1 VRLDGPLRVWMNWI
15 FVQWKTIH
23 RRHMCRCTIILVAAS
38 LWILGKPG
46 VTGSANRHPESDVRE
61 DANRSAR
68 TTDEKRPVTMEDAIE
83 MTRLADPYY
92 VGGGSSNGR
101 VAQFSPDKTKFVVVL
116 RKGDIHNNSNEFSLL
131 MWRPRD
137 IYRAPKPEVLLTL
150 SSTSNRP
157 AIQSVRWRKDNETLL
172 FLGEHNGEIQQLYSF
187 NCRTRELRKITSS
200 PTNVLS
206 YGVGGADLIAYTA
219 EPLPDM
225 VTPSWQ
231 RLGRPIS
238 TQLITDVMLGHPD
251 EEWSDHV
258 RVILQHGQIE
268 TSSVLSEKFLMPFPG
283 PDDQPVVSPDG
294 RYVLL
299 LTLSE
304 HISASWRDYPDSRM
318 QKWTHWNIAPGQYS
332 MLLRYVL
339 FDTKERTQSAL
350 IDAPISIGGRGSE
363 AIWLA
368 DSRSVVITN
377 SYLPLENVSREEREA
392 RLQSPFVAEIKI
404 PSGDIT
410 KISSKE
416 LKLVGQDERTNDLIF
431 EEGRINPKSLA
442 ESEVRFRKH
451 GDQWENVEPVRHM
464 ESSPAISLEEGLNL
478 APRIIA
484 TQAGQESRI
493 LLDLN
498 PQFDKLAFGREE
510 RIRWKA
516 RDGHEVEGGLYYP
529 VNFVPGR
536 RYPLVIQTHGF
547 QPDRFEIDGPYT
559 SAFAAQPLAGKGIM
573 VLQAEAPDRAA
584 VIDHLATSKEVEW
597 RVAAYEG
604 AIDDLDS
611 KGLIDR
617 ARVGIMGFSR
627 TCWYVKYALTHSH
640 FRYAT
645 ASLSDGIDM
654 GYFTYAAMANRGYPD
669 DEIDEIMEAIPSGTG
684 MEPWVKRS
692 PDFNIDK
699 LPNDVPIRV
708 VAGYPLDVLV
718 EWEWFAMMRRLQK
731 PVDMVV
737 FLDGIHVLEK
747 PLNRLISQG
756 GNVDWFDFWLNGHED
771 PDPVKSEQYERWR
784 KLREVTK
791 DSRQSVE

>member
-1 VRLDGPLRVWMNWI
+1 VRADAPLRVWINWI
-15 FVQWKTIH
+15 ATQGRTIEFPPL
-23 RRHMCRCTIILVAAS
+23 CRCSIAMVAIFI
-38 LWILGKPG
+38 WILGKAG
-46 VTGSANRHPESDVRE
+46 VSGLANELPSAGTSEAANRR
-61 DANRSAR
+61 AR
-68 TTDEKRPVTMEDAIE
+68 IAEKRPVTMEDVIE

-92 VGGGSSNGR
+92 VGGGSSSGR
-101 VAQFSPDKTKFVVVL
+101 VAQFSPDKTRFVVVV
-116 RKGDIHNNSNEFSLL
+116 RKGDVHKNSNEFSLL
-131 MWRPRD
+131 LWHTKD
-137 IYRAPKPEVLLTL
+137 IYSSLKPETLLTL
-150 SSTSNRP
+150 DSTSNRP
-157 AIQSVRWRKDNETLL
+157 AIQAVRWQKDGETLL
-172 FLGEHNGEIQQLYSF
+172 FLGEHPGETQQLYRF
-187 NCRTRELRKITSS
+187 NCRTRELRMVTRS

-206 YGVGGADLIAYTA
+206 YGVGGEDLIAYTA
-219 EPLPDM
+219 EPLPNTDAS
-225 VTPSWQ
+225 SWQ

-238 TQLITDVMLGHPD
+238 TQLITDVMLGRPD

-258 RVILQHGQIE
+258 RVVLQHEGHPE
-268 TSSVLSEKFLMPFPG
+268 GSSTLAEKFLMPFPG

-299 LTLSE
+299 LTLGE
-304 HISASWRDYPDSRM
+304 DIPASWRDYLDSRM
-318 QKWTHWNIAPGQYS
+318 QKWTHWKIAPGQYS
-332 MLLRYVL
+332 MLLRYTL
-339 FDTKERTQSAL
+339 FDTKEHTQSHL
-350 IDAPISIGGRGSE
+350 INAPISIGGRGSE

-377 SYLPLENVSREEREA
+377 SYLPLENVSHEEREA
-392 RLQSPFVAEIKI
+392 RLKSPFVAEIKV
-404 PSGDIT
+404 PSGVVT

-416 LKLVGQDERTNDLIF
+416 LKLMGQDQSTNDLIF
-431 EEGRINPKSLA
+431 EEGRINPKSSGA
-442 ESEVRFRKH
+442 GEIHFRKH
-451 GDQWENVEPVRHM
+451 GDRWEDVSAVRNTESTPV
-464 ESSPAISLEEGLNL
+464 ISLEEGLNL
-478 APRIIA
+478 APRIVA
-484 TQAGQESRI
+484 TEVGQQSRI

-498 PQFDKLAFGREE
+498 PQFGNLAFGREE

-529 VNFVPGR
+529 VDFVPGR

-573 VLQAEAPDRAA
+573 VVQAEAPDRAE
-584 VIDHLATSKEVEW
+584 VIDHLATPKEVEW
-597 RVAAYEG
+597 RVSAYEG

-627 TCWYVKYALTHSH
+627 TCWYVKYALTHSDFH
-640 FRYAT
+640 YAT
-645 ASLSDGIDM
+645 ASVSDGIDM

-669 DEIDEIMEAIPSGTG
+669 DEIEQIAGAIPNGTG
-684 MEPWVKRS
+684 MEPWVRDA
-692 PDFNIDK
+692 PDFSIDK
-699 LPNDVPIRV
+699 LPSDVPVRV

-718 EWEWFAMMRRLQK
+718 EWEWFAMMKRLQK

-747 PLNRLISQG
+747 PLNRLISQD

-771 PDPVKSEQYERWR
+771 PDPIKAGQYERWR

-791 DSRQSVE
+791 DTRHPAE